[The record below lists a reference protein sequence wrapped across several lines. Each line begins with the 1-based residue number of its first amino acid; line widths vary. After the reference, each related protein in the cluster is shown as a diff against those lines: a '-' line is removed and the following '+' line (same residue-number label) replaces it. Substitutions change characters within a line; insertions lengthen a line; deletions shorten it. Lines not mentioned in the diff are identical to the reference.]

1 MHATLNIEVS
11 RDVFAAIEATTAG
24 TPRLVMD
31 VSYLEDVRP
40 EEERKTGE
48 PEIVPRSR
56 RVQMTAPGVL
66 QIDVGTPLESV
77 VQLSLLN
84 SDGSASTTRV
94 LMLEDNG
101 AKYAITKADIDALA
115 LGEAPRPAPAPL
127 LVERQ
132 AQLVP
137 IGKVRP
143 DFKRSQ
149 LAVLILRAED
159 ETIFGSNGA
168 LAAFGFDKGRSSAVT
183 LDTSSAEDL
192 QALAWRTV
200 AVGIDGRFA
209 ARFERSLGPDGA
221 PLDTVIGW
229 LWWLNGAHA
238 ALGFVKDDVLSRDR
252 QARIIALPALQDP
265 ASETPSPDCN
275 CPPTSLPDAV
285 VSETELVNN
294 PGIYSEDPG
303 AFCKPFSN
311 PERVISEKAFAVIAR
326 VQQPEIGP
334 LGAARLRTQHLL
346 DLDATLSEV
355 RTRGDSK
362 DVVVLQAPSRDAL
375 TAALLGF
382 NRPKRFKEPAAALEE
397 VAQLPSGRTDMNAQH
412 PIQWEDDIAQYQ
424 AATVALGHILEFRIR
439 TRSNGYSL
447 GNVASTLTLAPRQTK
462 RIQKIEFERLERSRR
477 DELQQQRDR
486 VSDEVVRE
494 RDYNDTVSA
503 YLNEWATGSSSSGTA
518 AAAGGFGFA
527 LPPIVGGVGGGT
539 SSAWSESTQSGTRN
553 TGASE
558 QQRLRDAIRRH
569 GDSLRQLQST
579 VVTEV
584 TQQET
589 VTGTTETLRNPNYG
603 HSLTVIYYQILRH
616 LAVSTEF
623 AGVRECLFVPFAIK
637 PFSLQRAYRWREAL
651 SRYLRQPRFANA
663 MALLRDV
670 ITDFVYSKTA
680 PGVRSQHKLTHLQG
694 SVYLQL
700 AVERP
705 KDNAGAF
712 DAARWLGVSTF
723 LGQPAYGIWARLAE
737 LVDAQ
742 RDQLFQREHA
752 PTIAAKWANSLR
764 LLATGIDLNAD
775 FTLATR
781 YSYNQPVR
789 IDFNVPVAEANKQ
802 DRARLVAMI
811 VKASTA
817 LPEGSVAK
825 VTRLSLRYGTATF
838 QRTLDASIGA
848 DDILEPGSAAPDPGA
863 QVVLPLD
870 DWDQVNE
877 RESMRHSVSE
887 LIEHL
892 NEHVEFYHKAIWWSM
907 DRDRL
912 LMMLDGFYVPGTNRL
927 SIASVVDREPVA
939 ILGNCLVYRVGA
951 GTFIGHGK
959 IATPADLYEAYA
971 GREPVLDPLLIS
983 LPTDGLYAQTIMDE
997 CLALEEHEGSID
1009 WVLNDPDPELGTL
1022 DPSLLQSRRADTS
1035 GPLTPTNMPA
1045 TIINL
1050 QNAPDAPAPSGLQ
1063 GVLSAVANPGAF
1075 RDMAGLAGTQANAAA
1090 ALTTAANMATQF
1102 SSQAAALKLA
1112 ELASK
1117 AKAAQDA
1124 NRKLAAV
1131 KKAKDE
1137 ELISAED
1144 AAGHTNKI
1152 LNDMHTTEG
1161 GEEQTETLDTLAQQ
1175 LLDQGRSGTVAQ
1187 TGATGTRL
1195 IDIKPAEFQAEG
1207 SSISTQPTIV
1217 VNANVG
1223 SNSKGRV
1230 AILSFGTFKETNRFK
1245 TESFRKGFFDTDV
1258 LFNFDPTELLH
1269 RDGVGLVQMAGAE
1282 SVFRLF
1288 RTEPDDSSE
1297 AEKRR
1302 KKSKRLWK
1310 KTLPSGDTY
1319 KAKFEEWVNAA
1330 LQDNID
1336 CLYLTG
1342 HHWEPTT
1349 KSFNLSAGVFAAS
1362 FRFTGERGNS
1372 DVNIGYSG
1380 SLDLTFDIMPIRN
1393 RCKLI
1398 FGFGCDLATAD
1409 ASLTYQDVFGR
1420 GAGDVPVVCG
1430 WNTTV
1435 GLPSWNQADRSPNV
1449 RYFEFLESFATAN
1462 INPATPPTNLL
1473 QWFYD
1478 NHPMELVR
1486 AWGHA
1491 TQRWNKNSARARGKD
1506 GKLYKFKLDAGQ
1518 IKAEETTS

>member
-1 MHATLNIEVS
+1 M
-11 RDVFAAIEATTAG
+11 
-24 TPRLVMD
+24 
-31 VSYLEDVRP
+31 
-40 EEERKTGE
+40 
-48 PEIVPRSR
+48 
-56 RVQMTAPGVL
+56 
-66 QIDVGTPLESV
+66 
-77 VQLSLLN
+77 
-84 SDGSASTTRV
+84 
-94 LMLEDNG
+94 
-101 AKYAITKADIDALA
+101 
-115 LGEAPRPAPAPL
+115 
-127 LVERQ
+127 
-132 AQLVP
+132 
-137 IGKVRP
+137 
-143 DFKRSQ
+143 
-149 LAVLILRAED
+149 
-159 ETIFGSNGA
+159 
-168 LAAFGFDKGRSSAVT
+168 
-183 LDTSSAEDL
+183 
-192 QALAWRTV
+192 
-200 AVGIDGRFA
+200 
-209 ARFERSLGPDGA
+209 
-221 PLDTVIGW
+221 
-229 LWWLNGAHA
+229 
-238 ALGFVKDDVLSRDR
+238 
-252 QARIIALPALQDP
+252 
-265 ASETPSPDCN
+265 
-275 CPPTSLPDAV
+275 
-285 VSETELVNN
+285 
-294 PGIYSEDPG
+294 
-303 AFCKPFSN
+303 
-311 PERVISEKAFAVIAR
+311 IAR
-326 VQQPEIGP
+326 VQQPDIGP
-334 LGAARLRTQHLL
+334 MPAARLRSQHLL
-346 DLDATLSEV
+346 DLEATLSEV
-355 RTRGDSK
+355 RTRGTSK
-362 DVVVLQAPSRDAL
+362 DVVVLQTPSRDAL

-382 NRPKRFKEPAAALEE
+382 NRPKRFKEPAATVDE
-397 VAQLPSGRTDMNAQH
+397 VAQLPSGRTDMNAQN
-412 PIQWEDDIAQYQ
+412 PLQWEDDIAQYQ
-424 AATVALGHILEFRIR
+424 AVTVALGHILELRIR

-462 RIQKIEFERLERSRR
+462 RIQKIEFERLERTRR

-503 YLNEWATGSSSSGTA
+503 YLSEWATGSSSSGTA

-527 LPPIVGGVGGGT
+527 IPPIVGGVGGGT
-539 SSAWSESTQSGTRN
+539 SSAWSESSQSGARN

-569 GDSLRQLQST
+569 GDSLRKFQST

-651 SRYLRQPRFANA
+651 GRYLRQPRFTSA
-663 MALLRDV
+663 MPLLRDV
-670 ITDFVYSKTA
+670 ITDFVYSKTPA
-680 PGVRSQHKLTHLQG
+680 GVRSQHRLTYLQG

-752 PTIAAKWANSLR
+752 PTIAAKWVNSLR
-764 LLATGIDLNAD
+764 LLATGVDLNAD

-781 YSYNQPVR
+781 YAYNQPVR
-789 IDFNVPVAEANKQ
+789 IDFSVPVADATMQ
-802 DRARLVAMI
+802 SRAQLVAMI

-848 DDILEPGSAAPDPGA
+848 NDILEPGTAVPDPGA
-863 QVVLPLD
+863 QIVFPLD

-877 RESMRHSVSE
+877 RESIRHSVNE
-887 LIEHL
+887 LVEHL

-912 LMMLDGFYVPGTNRL
+912 LMMLDGFYVPGTNKI

-959 IATPADLYEAYA
+959 ITTPAELYDAYA
-971 GREPVLDPLLIS
+971 GREPAQDPLLIS

-997 CLALEEHEGSID
+997 CLALEEHEGSVD
-1009 WVLNDPDPELGTL
+1009 WVLNDPDPELGSL

-1035 GPLTPTNMPA
+1035 GPLTPTTMPT

-1050 QNAPDAPAPSGLQ
+1050 QNAPDAPAPTGLQ
-1063 GVLSAVANPGAF
+1063 GALSTVANPGAF

-1090 ALTTAANMATQF
+1090 ALTTAANLATQF
-1102 SSQAAALKLA
+1102 GNQAAALKLA
-1112 ELASK
+1112 ELTSK
-1117 AKAAQDA
+1117 TKAAQDA

-1131 KKAKDE
+1131 KKAKDAD
-1137 ELISAED
+1137 LISAED
-1144 AAGHTNKI
+1144 ASDHTNKI

-1161 GEEQTETLDTLAQQ
+1161 GEGQTETLDTLAQQ

-1187 TGATGTRL
+1187 SGATGTRV
-1195 IDIKPAEFQAEG
+1195 IDIKPAEFQADG
-1207 SSISTQPTIV
+1207 STSSTQPTIV
-1217 VNANVG
+1217 VNSNVG
-1223 SNSKGRV
+1223 GSSKGRV
-1230 AILSFGTFKETNRFK
+1230 AIFSFGTFKETNRFK

-1258 LFNFDPTELLH
+1258 LFNSDPTELLH

-1288 RTEPDDSSE
+1288 RTEPEDEAD
-1297 AEKRR
+1297 AEKQRA
-1302 KKSKRLWK
+1302 KSKRLWK
-1310 KTLPSGDTY
+1310 KTLSGGDTY
-1319 KAKFEEWVNAA
+1319 RVKFEEWVNAA
-1330 LQDNID
+1330 LQDDID

-1342 HHWEPTT
+1342 HHWTPTST
-1349 KSFNLSAGVFAAS
+1349 SFNLSNGVFGKS
-1362 FRFTGERGNS
+1362 FRFTGEKANT
-1372 DVNIGYSG
+1372 DVNIGYDG
-1380 SLDLTFDIMPIRN
+1380 SLDLIFDIKPIRN
-1393 RCKLI
+1393 QCKLI
-1398 FGFGCDLATAD
+1398 FGFGCDVATAE
-1409 ASLTYQDVFGR
+1409 ASLIYQDVFGR
-1420 GAGDVPVVCG
+1420 GANDVPVVCG

-1435 GLPSWNQADRSPNV
+1435 GLPAWNQADRSPNV
-1449 RYFEFLESFATAN
+1449 RYFEFLESFAAAN
-1462 INPATPPTNLL
+1462 VDPAHPPANLL

-1491 TQRWNKNSARARGKD
+1491 TQRWIKNAARARGKD

-1518 IKAEETTS
+1518 IKAEVTTS